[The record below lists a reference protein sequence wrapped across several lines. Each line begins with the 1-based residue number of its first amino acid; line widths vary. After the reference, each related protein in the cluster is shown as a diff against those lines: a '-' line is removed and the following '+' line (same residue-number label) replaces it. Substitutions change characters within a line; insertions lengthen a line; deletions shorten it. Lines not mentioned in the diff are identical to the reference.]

1 MTLFDLV
8 VVILLL
14 VSGLVGFVRGA
25 TRELITVLAFLGGAL
40 AAVFALR
47 FTGPIARAAI
57 NPEWAGNAVA
67 ILIVFLAVYILLR
80 VVGANLTKRIH
91 QTKALGSVDRFAG
104 IAVGAVRALVL
115 IGVFH
120 LVFHAA
126 TPAERLPT
134 WMTESASYPL
144 SGAAAAGLKVVA
156 REGAEKTDG
165 LAPALRDAVV
175 DGRSPGD
182 PEPPVQNEPA
192 SEEGEPP
199 R

>member
-1 MTLFDLV
+1 VTLFDLAV
-8 VVILLL
+8 VLLLL

-25 TRELITVLAFLGGAL
+25 TRELVTVLAFLGGAL
-40 AAVFALR
+40 VAVFALR

-57 NPEWAGNAVA
+57 DPEWAGNAVA

-80 VVGANLTKRIH
+80 VVGASLTKRIH

-144 SGAAAAGLKVVA
+144 SAAAADGLRVVA
-156 REGAEKTDG
+156 REGGERTDG

-175 DGRSPGD
+175 DGKSPGQD
-182 PEPPVQNEPA
+182 VPVQNEPA
-192 SEEGEPP
+192 DAEPDQ

>member
-1 MTLFDLV
+1 MTLFDLAV
-8 VVILLL
+8 VLLLL

-25 TRELITVLAFLGGAL
+25 TRELITVAAFLGGAL

-80 VVGANLTKRIH
+80 VLGASLTKRIH

-126 TPAERLPT
+126 TPVERLPT
-134 WMTESASYPL
+134 WMTEAATYPL
-144 SGAAAAGLKVVA
+144 STAAAAGLKVVA

-175 DGRSPGD
+175 DGKSPGQG
-182 PEPPVQNEPA
+182 PEHPEAADNPKP
-192 SEEGEPP
+192 
-199 R
+199 

>member
-1 MTLFDLV
+1 VTLFDLV
-8 VVILLL
+8 VVLLLL

-25 TRELITVLAFLGGAL
+25 TRELITVAAFLGGAL
-40 AAVFALR
+40 VAVFALR

-57 NPEWAGNAVA
+57 DPEWAGNAAA

-80 VVGANLTKRIH
+80 VLGASLTKRIH

-126 TPAERLPT
+126 TPKERLPT

-144 SGAAAAGLKVVA
+144 SGAAADGLRVFA
-156 REGAEKTDG
+156 RESAETTDG
-165 LAPALRDAVV
+165 LGPAIRDAVV
-175 DGRSPGD
+175 DGKAPGD
-182 PEPPVQNEPA
+182 EPVQNETRKGREA
-192 SEEGEPP
+192 ESQ
-199 R
+199 

>member
-1 MTLFDLV
+1 MTLFDLAV
-8 VVILLL
+8 VLLLL

-25 TRELITVLAFLGGAL
+25 TRELVTVLAFLGGAL
-40 AAVFALR
+40 VAVFAVR
-47 FTGPIARAAI
+47 FTGPIARDAVK
-57 NPEWAGNAVA
+57 PEWAGNAVA
-67 ILIVFLAVYILLR
+67 VFIVFLAVYILLR
-80 VVGANLTKRIH
+80 VLGAHLTKRIH

-120 LVFHAA
+120 LVFHTA

-134 WMTESASYPL
+134 WMTQAATYPL
-144 SGAAAAGLKVVA
+144 STAAAGGLRVVA
-156 REGAEKTDG
+156 REGSERTDG

-175 DGRSPGD
+175 DGRAPGD
-182 PEPPVQNEPA
+182 RDPSDTPVSNEDAPT
-192 SEEGEPP
+192 

>member
-1 MTLFDLV
+1 MTLFDLAV
-8 VVILLL
+8 VLLLL

-25 TRELITVLAFLGGAL
+25 TRELVTVLAFLGGAL
-40 AAVFALR
+40 VAVFALR

-57 NPEWAGNAVA
+57 DPEWAGNAVA

-80 VVGANLTKRIH
+80 VIGANLTKRIH

-126 TPAERLPT
+126 TPEERLPT
-134 WMTESASYPL
+134 WMTAAATYPL
-144 SGAAAAGLKVVA
+144 STAAADGLRVVA
-156 REGAEKTDG
+156 REGGERTDG

-175 DGRSPGD
+175 DGRAPGQD
-182 PEPPVQNEPA
+182 APMQNEA
-192 SEEGEPP
+192 EPT

>member
-1 MTLFDLV
+1 VTLYDLI

-25 TRELITVLAFLGGAL
+25 TRELITVIAFVGGAL

-47 FTGPIARAAI
+47 FTGPIARAAVD
-57 NPEWAGNAVA
+57 PEWAGNAVA

-80 VVGANLTKRIH
+80 VIGASLTKRIH

-115 IGVFH
+115 VGVFH

-126 TPAERLPT
+126 TPAERLPE
-134 WMTESASYPL
+134 WMTGSAVYPLSAASADALRVAARESAST
-144 SGAAAAGLKVVA
+144 
-156 REGAEKTDG
+156 RDE
-165 LAPALRDAVV
+165 LAPAIRDAVV
-175 DGRSPGD
+175 EGRAPGQT
-182 PEPPVQNEPA
+182 PEGTDAPSEAVEPA
-192 SEEGEPP
+192 E
-199 R
+199 

>member
-1 MTLFDLV
+1 VTLFDLAV
-8 VVILLL
+8 VLLLL
-14 VSGLVGFVRGA
+14 VSALVGFVRGA
-25 TRELITVLAFLGGAL
+25 TRELVTVLAFLGGAL
-40 AAVFALR
+40 AAIFALR

-67 ILIVFLAVYILLR
+67 IVLVFLAVYILLR
-80 VVGANLTKRIH
+80 VVGASLTKRIH

-134 WMTESASYPL
+134 WMTEAATYPL
-144 SGAAAAGLKVVA
+144 STAAASGLKVVA

-175 DGRSPGD
+175 DGKSPG
-182 PEPPVQNEPA
+182 QNAPAEAEPA
-192 SEEGEPP
+192 P